1 MLAAQ
6 MGVFFHRNR
15 LNPYK
20 KIIGFTVSLRRLM
33 INFQRRKPVVFMRS
47 PIFSSSVTLL
57 AAVIRLSLASPAQA
71 AAFLWNEATDGDWSD
86 NGLTP
91 TQLGESFSAR

>member
-20 KIIGFTVSLRRLM
+20 KIIGLTVSLRRLM
-33 INFQRRKPVVFMRS
+33 INFQRRKPVVLMRS

-57 AAVIRLSLASPAQA
+57 VAVIRLSQLHRPKPLLFCGMKQPMAI
-71 AAFLWNEATDGDWSD
+71 D
-86 NGLTP
+86 P
-91 TQLGESFSAR
+91 TMA